1 MRLWWRCAAV
11 VVLVITTVSPSGA
24 QTVRGT
30 VVGRGDVPLAG
41 VVVVLADSAGPVGRS
56 LSGERGEFRVTA
68 SRPGTYRLQAT
79 RIGFRPIVSAWMTLA
94 ADDTRDQRL
103 IMDGIS
109 VALDTVRVVGG
120 RRSCRV
126 DGDSALATHL
136 VWEQVRAALSATQ
149 ETTLESALFTTTVT
163 YQRTLD
169 VSGRRVRQQASNA
182 QSGVVAQPWSATPPR
197 ALSREGYI
205 AAVDDS
211 IAFRA
216 PSAEALVSAE
226 FLSDHC
232 FELVAAPDTSRIGIG
247 FTPASRRS
255 VPEIRGTMWVDRA
268 SSELRS
274 LEFRYVNTARYDGG
288 GSNAGGELRFAR
300 LPNGRWVVTR
310 WSIRMPVLG
319 RADKSADLTMRQ
331 PSIVGIQEAGG
342 QLVLAR
348 READTL
354 WSLPPF
360 TVSGVVVDSASG
372 GLIRGARVQVDGT
385 SREVASGEDGRF
397 SMAGI
402 APGAYTLSVRTPALD
417 SLNIVHQASLFLIDS
432 AAPAQ
437 VRVPSAPQVEATL
450 CGKPREQRGIL
461 IGTAVS
467 ADTSATPQK
476 IAIVGEWIDARH
488 EHRWIETS
496 ADARGGFRLCGLPLN
511 TDIIVRATVG
521 STSAAELSARLTGLP
536 RLARVTLELANTE
549 GNAVFAGAV
558 VDSAQRPLSNVQ
570 VTFPDLA
577 RVALTDEAGKFRLAG
592 LPAGSHR
599 FVVRKIGY
607 GPVDT
612 SLTIGAD
619 ERVDRNVVLSRV
631 VMLDSVRTVA
641 RGSDLEFEEN
651 RKIGLGHF
659 FTRADLEKQEGRRLS
674 EVLAQAPAARAVSIG
689 PRGGYISTSRGP
701 RTMNPVFRHFESG
714 APDPRS
720 GLQYLCYANVYL
732 DGMRLYGGGDNEIV
746 PDINRFDVANIESI
760 EYYASAAQ
768 TPAKY
773 SALNSTCGVVVIHTR
788 RFP

>member
-1 MRLWWRCAAV
+1 
-11 VVLVITTVSPSGA
+11 
-24 QTVRGT
+24 
-30 VVGRGDVPLAG
+30 
-41 VVVVLADSAGPVGRS
+41 
-56 LSGERGEFRVTA
+56 
-68 SRPGTYRLQAT
+68 
-79 RIGFRPIVSAWMTLA
+79 
-94 ADDTRDQRL
+94 
-103 IMDGIS
+103 
-109 VALDTVRVVGG
+109 
-120 RRSCRV
+120 
-126 DGDSALATHL
+126 
-136 VWEQVRAALSATQ
+136 
-149 ETTLESALFTTTVT
+149 
-163 YQRTLD
+163 
-169 VSGRRVRQQASNA
+169 
-182 QSGVVAQPWSATPPR
+182 
-197 ALSREGYI
+197 
-205 AAVDDS
+205 
-211 IAFRA
+211 
-216 PSAEALVSAE
+216 VSAE

-232 FELVAAPDTSRIGIG
+232 FELVAAPDTSHIGIA

-288 GSNAGGELRFAR
+288 SNAGGELRFAR
-300 LPNGRWVVTR
+300 LPNGRWVITR

-331 PSIVGIQEAGG
+331 PAIVGIQEAGG

-354 WSLPPF
+354 WTLPPF

-372 GLIRGARVQVDGT
+372 RVIRGARLQVDGT
-385 SREVASGEDGRF
+385 SREVASGEDGGFRV
-397 SMAGI
+397 AGI
-402 APGAYTLSVRTPALD
+402 APGAYTLSVRTAALD

-432 AAPAQ
+432 ATPTQ
-437 VRVPSAPQVEATL
+437 VRVPSVPQVEATL

-467 ADTSATPQK
+467 ADTSATPAK
-476 IAIVGEWIDARH
+476 IAIVGEWIDDRH

-511 TDIIVRATVG
+511 TDVIVRAAVG
-521 STSAAELSARLTGLP
+521 STSAAEITARLTGLP
-536 RLARVTLELANTE
+536 RLARVTLELAKTE
-549 GNAVFAGAV
+549 GNGVFVGTV
-558 VDSAQRPLSNVQ
+558 VDSAQRTLANVQ
-570 VTFPDLA
+570 VSFPDLA
-577 RVALTDEAGKFRLAG
+577 RIALTDEAGKFRLAG
-592 LPAGSHR
+592 LAAGSHR

-659 FTRADLEKQEGRRLS
+659 LTRVDLEKQEGRRLS
-674 EVLAQAPAARAVSIG
+674 EVLANLPALRAVSVG
-689 PRGGYISTSRGP
+689 PRSAYISTSRGA
-701 RTMNPVFRHFESG
+701 RSMTLTLRHFEG
-714 APDPRS
+714 ATPDPRT
-720 GLQYLCYANVYL
+720 GLPYLCYANVYL
-732 DGMRLYGGGDNEIV
+732 DGMRLYGGGETEIV
-746 PDINRFDVANIESI
+746 PDINRFEVASIESI

-773 SALNSTCGVVVIHTR
+773 SALNSTCGVVVIRTR